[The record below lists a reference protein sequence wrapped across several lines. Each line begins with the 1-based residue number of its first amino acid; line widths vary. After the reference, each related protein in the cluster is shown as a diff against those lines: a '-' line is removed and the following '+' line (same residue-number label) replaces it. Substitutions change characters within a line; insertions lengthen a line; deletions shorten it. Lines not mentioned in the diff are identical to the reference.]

1 MKKIL
6 SLVLT
11 SVTLFIFA
19 QNQKFTYKFISQSDS
34 TQKKKPLE
42 EQLALVVSKDGS
54 VFYSEDKVKSDSIM
68 KSKIELSRS
77 SGNFNIDMRG
87 MKMGR
92 FGTIVNKEYPS
103 YKTMLKNRI
112 GVNMYEFEEVRKPD
126 WNIVSE
132 KEKIG
137 DWNVQKATTN
147 YLGRDWEAWFTTD
160 IPIQDGP
167 YVFQGLPGLI
177 VKLVDKNQD
186 YTFILEG
193 VKNNF
198 TIADLK
204 ADKVI
209 KLNYEK
215 YRKVFQ
221 DDYLDPGKDMK
232 MMMASSGSGASGG
245 VVVTSVKFIE
255 NGKEVDGKEMQRK
268 QDEEAKKR
276 KLTDLN
282 PIDKELLKK

>member
-1 MKKIL
+1 MKKLL
-6 SLVLT
+6 SIAMMGLALL
-11 SVTLFIFA
+11 SNA

-34 TQKKKPLE
+34 IQKKKPLE
-42 EQLALVVSKDGS
+42 EQLALVVSKEGS
-54 VFYSEDKVKSDSIM
+54 IFYSEDKVKSDSIM
-68 KSKIELSRS
+68 KSKIEAARG

-87 MKMGR
+87 MKVGR
-92 FGTIVNKEYPS
+92 FGTVINKEYPS
-103 YKTMLKNRI
+103 YKTLLKNRI

-126 WNIVSE
+126 WKITSE
-132 KEKIG
+132 KDKVGE
-137 DWNVQKATTN
+137 WNVQKATAN
-147 YLGRDWEAWFTTD
+147 YLGREWEAWFTTD

-177 VKLVDKNQD
+177 VKIADKEQD

-204 ADKVI
+204 IDKVI

-215 YRKVFQ
+215 YRKAFQ

-232 MMMASSGSGASGG
+232 MMMGGTGAGG
-245 VVVTSVKFIE
+245 GTVVTSVKYVV
-255 NGKEVDGKEMQRK
+255 NGKEVDAKEMERK
-268 QDEEAKKR
+268 QANEAKNR
-276 KLTDLN
+276 KLTNLN

>member
-1 MKKIL
+1 MKKLL
-6 SLVLT
+6 SIAMMGLALL
-11 SVTLFIFA
+11 SNA

-34 TQKKKPLE
+34 IQKKKPLE
-42 EQLALVVSKDGS
+42 EQLALVVSKEGS
-54 VFYSEDKVKSDSIM
+54 IFYSEDKVKSDSIM
-68 KSKIELSRS
+68 KSKIEAARG

-87 MKMGR
+87 MKVGR
-92 FGTIVNKEYPS
+92 FGTVINKEYPS
-103 YKTMLKNRI
+103 YKTLLKNRI

-126 WNIVSE
+126 WKITSE
-132 KEKIG
+132 KDKIG
-137 DWNVQKATTN
+137 EWNVQKATAN
-147 YLGRDWEAWFTTD
+147 YLGREWEAWFTTD

-177 VKLVDKNQD
+177 VKIADKEQD

-204 ADKVI
+204 IDKVI

-215 YRKVFQ
+215 YRKAFQ

-232 MMMASSGSGASGG
+232 MMMGGSGAGG
-245 VVVTSVKFIE
+245 GTVVTSVKYVV
-255 NGKEVDGKEMQRK
+255 NGKEVDAKEMERK
-268 QDEEAKKR
+268 QANEAKNR
-276 KLTDLN
+276 KLTNLN

>member
-177 VKLVDKNQD
+177 VKIADKEQD

-204 ADKVI
+204 IDKVI

-215 YRKVFQ
+215 YRKAFQ

-232 MMMASSGSGASGG
+232 MMMGGSGAGG
-245 VVVTSVKFIE
+245 GTVVTSVKYVV
-255 NGKEVDGKEMQRK
+255 NGKEVDAKEMERK
-268 QDEEAKKR
+268 QANEAKNR
-276 KLTDLN
+276 KLTNLN

>member
-1 MKKIL
+1 MKKLL
-6 SLVLT
+6 SIAMMGLALL
-11 SVTLFIFA
+11 SNA

-34 TQKKKPLE
+34 TQRKNPVN
-42 EQLALVVSKDGS
+42 EQLALVVSKEGS
-54 VFYSEDKVKSDSIM
+54 VFYSEDKVKSDSIL
-68 KSKIELSRS
+68 KAKFEAARG

-87 MKMGR
+87 MKVGR
-92 FGTIVNKEYPS
+92 FGTVINKEYPS
-103 YKTMLKNRI
+103 YKTLLKNRI

-126 WNIVSE
+126 WKITSE
-132 KEKIG
+132 KDKIG
-137 DWNVQKATTN
+137 EWNVQKATAN
-147 YLGRDWEAWFTTD
+147 YLGREWEAWFTTD

-177 VKLVDKNQD
+177 VKIADQEQD

-204 ADKVI
+204 IDKVI

-215 YRKVFQ
+215 YRKAFQ

-232 MMMASSGSGASGG
+232 MMMAGSGAGG
-245 VVVTSVKFIE
+245 VVTSVKYVV
-255 NGKEVDGKEMQRK
+255 NGKEVDAKEMERK
-268 QDEEAKKR
+268 QANEAKNR
-276 KLTDLN
+276 KLTNLN

>member
-1 MKKIL
+1 MKKLL
-6 SLVLT
+6 SIAMMGLAL
-11 SVTLFIFA
+11 LLNA

-34 TQKKKPLE
+34 TQRKNPVN
-42 EQLALVVSKDGS
+42 EQLALVVSKEGS
-54 VFYSEDKVKSDSIM
+54 VFYSEDKVKSDSIL
-68 KSKIELSRS
+68 KAKFEAARG

-87 MKMGR
+87 MKVGR
-92 FGTIVNKEYPS
+92 FGTVINKEYPS
-103 YKTMLKNRI
+103 YKTLLKNRI

-126 WNIVSE
+126 WKITSE
-132 KEKIG
+132 KDKIG
-137 DWNVQKATTN
+137 EWNVQKATAN
-147 YLGRDWEAWFTTD
+147 YLGREWEAWFTTD

-177 VKLVDKNQD
+177 VKIADQEQD

-204 ADKVI
+204 IDKVI

-215 YRKVFQ
+215 YRKAFQ

-232 MMMASSGSGASGG
+232 MMMAGSGAGG
-245 VVVTSVKFIE
+245 VVTSVKYVV
-255 NGKEVDGKEMQRK
+255 NGKEVDAKEMERK
-268 QDEEAKKR
+268 QANEAKNR
-276 KLTDLN
+276 KLTNLN

>member
-1 MKKIL
+1 MKKLL
-6 SLVLT
+6 SIAMMGLALL
-11 SVTLFIFA
+11 SNA

-34 TQKKKPLE
+34 IQKKKPLE
-42 EQLALVVSKDGS
+42 EQLALVVSKEGS
-54 VFYSEDKVKSDSIM
+54 IFYSEDKVKSDSIM
-68 KSKIELSRS
+68 KSKIEAARG

-87 MKMGR
+87 MKVGR
-92 FGTIVNKEYPS
+92 FGTVINKEYPS
-103 YKTMLKNRI
+103 YKTLLKNRI

-126 WNIVSE
+126 WKITSE
-132 KEKIG
+132 KDKVGE
-137 DWNVQKATTN
+137 WNVQKATAN
-147 YLGRDWEAWFTTD
+147 YLGREWEAWFTTD

-177 VKLVDKNQD
+177 VKIADKEQD

-204 ADKVI
+204 IDKVI

-215 YRKVFQ
+215 YRKAFQ

-232 MMMASSGSGASGG
+232 MMMGGSGAGG
-245 VVVTSVKFIE
+245 GTVVTSVKYVV
-255 NGKEVDGKEMQRK
+255 NGKEVDAKEMERK
-268 QDEEAKKR
+268 QANEAKNR
-276 KLTDLN
+276 KLTNLN